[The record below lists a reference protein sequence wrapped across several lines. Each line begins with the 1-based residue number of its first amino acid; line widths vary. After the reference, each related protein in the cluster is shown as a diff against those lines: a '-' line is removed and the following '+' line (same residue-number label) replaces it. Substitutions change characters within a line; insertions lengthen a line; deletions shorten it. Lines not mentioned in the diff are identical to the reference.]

1 MRRQAFFC
9 LFLRMF
15 YFIRNLYWKIQRK
28 EMNIV
33 VTQVIDVCIVVTII
47 CFIYT
52 LIKKTEAFNIT
63 IGLLILFLMYF
74 VTEACGLALT
84 ATIFKRIFEL
94 SSFGLVLIFH
104 PELRMVL
111 KKIGGITSIPTEKKE
126 ITSSMEEAVFSLA
139 KDKVGALIIFDPEE
153 KVTFQTDDMV
163 KIDAVYSNELL
174 ETIFFKN
181 TPLHDGAVI
190 IQNGKIAYAGCKL
203 PLTAKKR
210 EDYSNL
216 GTRHLAALETAEMFD
231 VTGIVVS
238 EETGNVSIAT
248 NRGIRKVESK
258 EKFRLFFKKQKKNM
272 FKKLTKKK

>member
-1 MRRQAFFC
+1 M
-9 LFLRMF
+9 LV
-15 YFIRNLYWKIQRK
+15 IQ
-28 EMNIV
+28 
-33 VTQVIDVCIVVTII
+33 TIDVCIVLTII

-63 IGLLILFLMYF
+63 IGLLILFLVYF
-74 VTEACGLALT
+74 ITEACGLTLT

-126 ITSSMEEAVFSLA
+126 ITSSMEEAVFSLS
-139 KDKVGALIIFDPEE
+139 KDKIGALIIFDPEE
-153 KVTFQTDDMV
+153 RVTFQTDDMV

-210 EDYSNL
+210 EEYGNL
-216 GTRHLAALETAEMFD
+216 GTRHLAALETAEMFG

-238 EETGNVSIAT
+238 EETGSVSIAT

-272 FKKLTKKK
+272 FKKLTGKK